1 MTLRHIDCART
12 RIALFL
18 GLLLGGAGLAHADTE
33 AGDDAGTARSG
44 PALRVDQPA
53 ISGLW
58 GTPEL
63 AGQGLSIDW
72 LPGTRTLSA
81 TWLTF
86 AAEGGS
92 TAAGQRW
99 YTLQTGAVTAG
110 VTLLDLPILKSTGGN
125 FDALPAVSPVQ
136 VGRATL
142 AFGDCNSATVLYQ
155 FDASENGGAA
165 GELKLQ
171 RLTPATQDCVQANG
185 SVLPGA
191 DARPPREGFDARLS
205 GRWSESANSGQG
217 LQFHVQPGGV
227 FFASWSTFDP
237 AGAGDDAARQH
248 WFTLQGPLANAV
260 RGGVD
265 LQIVQAT
272 GGSLDGA
279 AGGVPLIVG
288 VAELRLIGCDR
299 ARLDYRF
306 RNDRERAG
314 AYAARRGTLLL
325 SKDGGCAA
333 P

>member
-1 MTLRHIDCART
+1 MTLRHTDNAPT
-12 RIALFL
+12 RLAVLL
-18 GLLLGGAGLAHADTE
+18 GLLLGSGLAAADSSIQN
-33 AGDDAGTARSG
+33 DAAPRQDG
-44 PALRVDQPA
+44 PALRIDQPS
-53 ISGLW
+53 INGLW
-58 GTPEL
+58 GAPEL
-63 AGQGLSIDW
+63 AGQGLSMDW
-72 LPGTRTLSA
+72 LPGTRTVSA

-86 AAEGGS
+86 AAEGGGS
-92 TAAGQRW
+92 AAGQRW
-99 YTLQTGAVTAG
+99 YTLQTGAVAAG
-110 VTLLDLPILKSTGGN
+110 VTVLELPILKSTGGN
-125 FDALPAVSPVQ
+125 FDTTPVVTPVQ

-155 FDASENGGAA
+155 FDAGENGGAA

-171 RLTPATQDCVQANG
+171 RLTPATQDCIQADG
-185 SVLPGA
+185 SVRPGA

-205 GRWSESANSGQG
+205 GRWSEATTGGQG

-227 FFASWSTFDP
+227 FFATWSTFDP
-237 AGAGDDAARQH
+237 KGSSDDAARQH
-248 WFTLQGPLANAV
+248 WFTLQGPLNNAV

-265 LQIVQAT
+265 LQIVQTA

-279 AGGVPLIVG
+279 AEGKAQIVG
-288 VAELRLIGCDR
+288 VAELRVIGCDR

-314 AYAARRGTLLL
+314 AFAARQGTLLL

>member
-1 MTLRHIDCART
+1 MTLRHIDRART

-18 GLLLGGAGLAHADTE
+18 GLLLGGAGLAHADTDTQ
-33 AGDDAGTARSG
+33 ADAGTARSG
-44 PALRVDQPA
+44 PALRIDQAA

-58 GTPEL
+58 GAAEL

-99 YTLQTGAVTAG
+99 YTLQTGAVAAG
-110 VTLLDLPILKSTGGN
+110 VTLLDLPILKSSGGN
-125 FDALPAVSPVQ
+125 FDAAPAVSPVQ

-142 AFGDCNSATVLYQ
+142 AFGDCHSATVLYQ

-171 RLTPATQDCVQANG
+171 RLTPATQDCVQADG

-205 GRWSESANSGQG
+205 GRWSEAATGGQG
-217 LQFHVQPGGV
+217 LQFHVQPGGL
-227 FFASWSTFDP
+227 FFATWSTFDP
-237 AGAGDDAARQH
+237 QGGGDDAARQH

-272 GGSLDGA
+272 GGNLDGGS
-279 AGGVPLIVG
+279 AGTPQIVG

-299 ARLDYRF
+299 AHLDYRF

-314 AYAARRGTLLL
+314 AFAARRGTLLL
-325 SKDGGCAA
+325 SRDGGCAA

>member
-1 MTLRHIDCART
+1 MTVRHIDRART

-18 GLLLGGAGLAHADTE
+18 SLLLSGAGFAHAGTE
-33 AGDDAGTARSG
+33 ASVDAAAARSG
-44 PALRVDQPA
+44 PAVRIDQSS
-53 ISGLW
+53 INGLW
-58 GTPEL
+58 SAPEL
-63 AGQGLSIDW
+63 GGQGLSIDW
-72 LPGTRTLSA
+72 LPGTRTVSA

-92 TAAGQRW
+92 SAAGQRW
-99 YTLQTGAVTAG
+99 YTLQTGAVAAG
-110 VTLLDLPILKSTGGN
+110 STVLDLPIFKSSGGN
-125 FDALPAVSPVQ
+125 FDATPVVAPVQ

-155 FDASENGGAA
+155 FDAGENGGAA

-171 RLTPATQDCVQANG
+171 RLTPATQNCIQADG

-205 GRWSESANSGQG
+205 GSWSEAATRGQG

-227 FFASWSTFDP
+227 FFATWSTFDP
-237 AGAGDDAARQH
+237 EGAGDDAARQH

-265 LQIVQAT
+265 LQIVQAS

-279 AGGVPLIVG
+279 SDGVPQIVG
-288 VAELRLIGCDR
+288 VAELRMIGCDR

-314 AYAARRGTLLL
+314 AFAARHGTLLL
-325 SKDGGCAA
+325 SRDGGCAA
-333 P
+333 Q